1 MVYTSWKIASQLSQR
16 SFAPSLW
23 CLHIGFIQ
31 PVSMFLLL
39 PNQHQLPCVLELPRV
54 ADITTLQVNHTL
66 KQVVPAQPLLR
77 SQPLSPVVVFA
88 APTHHLLPS
97 VLVDRWLPVLPTRIH
112 DLEAGRIA
120 PIPPPLSI
128 NKADGGDVVE
138 AHATID
144 GHATL

>member
-77 SQPLSPVVVFA
+77 SQHLSPVVVFA

-97 VLVDRWLPVLPTRIH
+97 VLVRGRVEWGCPK
-112 DLEAGRIA
+112 AGQPQVSLHIS
-120 PIPPPLSI
+120 PPSALI
-128 NKADGGDVVE
+128 
-138 AHATID
+138 
-144 GHATL
+144 